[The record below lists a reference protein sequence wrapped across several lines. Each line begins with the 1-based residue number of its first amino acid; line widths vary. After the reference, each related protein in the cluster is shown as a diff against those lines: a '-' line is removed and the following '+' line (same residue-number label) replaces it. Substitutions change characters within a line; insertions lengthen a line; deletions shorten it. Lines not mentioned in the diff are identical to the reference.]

1 MYVAAACCL
10 PYQSKKYFYMSF
22 DALQVT
28 EGPEL
33 KARHDVEIGGM
44 EGLQPEQLP
53 QVGEEQQEDF
63 LGGMDAGFDQADL
76 AEPEDYMVGRPSL
89 HHEGGPG
96 EARRQADEDQSAIPR
111 KPERLEPV
119 SKKRTYVAETELE
132 EYRKMKRRLVS
143 FGPFDEEASTRTS
156 RPVEESAIEVEMLQ
170 KHLDVLGDTDQI
182 EETIVPKLRE
192 IVKRSDGEYVGYHL
206 WDQYDPETRRKQA
219 S

>member
-1 MYVAAACCL
+1 M
-10 PYQSKKYFYMSF
+10 
-22 DALQVT
+22 
-28 EGPEL
+28 
-33 KARHDVEIGGM
+33 
-44 EGLQPEQLP
+44 
-53 QVGEEQQEDF
+53 
-63 LGGMDAGFDQADL
+63 
-76 AEPEDYMVGRPSL
+76 
-89 HHEGGPG
+89 
-96 EARRQADEDQSAIPR
+96 PR

-170 KHLDVLGDTDQI
+170 KHLDVLDDTDLI

-206 WDQYDPETRRKQA
+206 WDQYDPETRRTQA